1 MCKSKAFQ
9 SFIEVILITA
19 LKCSCL
25 ILQNSKEELPK
36 DKIEPSQASEA
47 LDQFLAAEK
56 TSLPEKNTTTA
67 VDELTISP
75 TGNVGTSNA
84 VKEER
89 GKEEKPATAIEER
102 K

>member
-1 MCKSKAFQ
+1 
-9 SFIEVILITA
+9 
-19 LKCSCL
+19 
-25 ILQNSKEELPK
+25 
-36 DKIEPSQASEA
+36 
-47 LDQFLAAEK
+47 
-56 TSLPEKNTTTA
+56 LPEKNTTTA